1 MTQEQI
7 TEGNKLIAE
16 FMGFTHWIDSG
27 EWIGYCKLDVD
38 KYSAYK
44 DGMGHRPH
52 ACLFEDLRFHSSYD
66 WLMPVIDKIRSMN
79 EYSGFVDHT
88 SSIVDEG
95 GVYINTKF
103 IENTWKDVVE
113 FIKWHNANMNSLS
126 SLVMH

>member
-7 TEGNKLIAE
+7 IEGNKLIAL
-16 FMGFTHWIDSG
+16 FMGGKTSDMNNKIVQGHQNIWLPIHGICNWTTVD
-27 EWIGYCKLDVD
+27 IGNGKTLQYHK
-38 KYSAYK
+38 SW
-44 DGMGHRPH
+44 
-52 ACLFEDLRFHSSYD
+52 D

-113 FIKWHNANMNSLS
+113 FIKWYSNEKK
-126 SLVMH
+126 

>member
-7 TEGNKLIAE
+7 VEGNKLIAE
-16 FMGFTHWIDSG
+16 FMSDFILLT
-27 EWIGYCKLDVD
+27 
-38 KYSAYK
+38 K
-44 DGMGHRPH
+44 DEAIVVRDRKTL
-52 ACLFEDLRFHSSYD
+52 CFHSSWD

-113 FIKWHNANMNSLS
+113 FIKWYNVNK
-126 SLVMH
+126 